1 MLCALLPL
9 ATAGSPA
16 LASGSASTD
25 AASLSAH
32 PNILLII
39 SDDQAWSTFNRD
51 LMPSVYSQLVDQGV
65 LFKRAYVNT
74 SLCCPSRAQIV
85 SGLYEHDTGVDQNEV
100 LLTRPT
106 FPMALHDAGYR
117 TMLAGKYMN
126 SWPCDPR
133 GEFDQWA
140 CVATPEVSSLSLVD
154 PMVNVNGVWQRKTGY
169 EPDVLEGMA
178 SDFIQNT
185 PADQPFFVMYSPT
198 TPHLPADDTR
208 YADMPVS
215 PPRGPEFNSNTM
227 TTGTPPYSRR
237 PPLTADEIATS
248 DDHYAAM
255 AHATR
260 SFDDAVSRLLDSLGN
275 RAQDTL
281 VIYLSDNGFLYGE
294 HRRTG
299 KNDPWEESV
308 NVPMVVRYPAA
319 LPATRAFTSDALV
332 QNVDIASTVADA
344 VGFQW
349 GGDGQSFLPIVERK
363 KQEVRK
369 AALIEQCRGVSR
381 GITDCSGY
389 AFNGARATTP
399 GFQGVI
405 TQRYKYVEFDDGSRQ
420 LIDLQKDPHE
430 FHDLS
435 RNPRGRRAPAPD
447 GVQAPRPDAAEAADD
462 DRDRS

>member
-16 LASGSASTD
+16 LASGSASTA
-25 AASLSAH
+25 AASPGTH
-32 PNILLII
+32 PNILLIV

-106 FPMALHDAGYR
+106 FPMALHDAGYA

-140 CVATPEVSSLSLVD
+140 CVATPEISSLSLVD
-154 PMVNVNGVWQRKTGY
+154 PIVNVDGVWQRKTGY

-178 SDFIQNT
+178 SDFIKST
-185 PADQPFFVMYSPT
+185 PADQPFFVMYTPT

-208 YADMPVS
+208 YDDMPVS

-227 TTGTPPYSRR
+227 TAGTPPYSRR
-237 PPLTADEIATS
+237 PPFTAEEIATS
-248 DDHYAAM
+248 DDHYTSM

-260 SFDDAVSRLLDSLGN
+260 SFDDAVGRLLDSLGN

-281 VIYLSDNGFLYGE
+281 VDL
-294 HRRTG
+294 
-299 KNDPWEESV
+299 P
-308 NVPMVVRYPAA
+308 VRQR
-319 LPATRAFTSDALV
+319 LPV
-332 QNVDIASTVADA
+332 
-344 VGFQW
+344 
-349 GGDGQSFLPIVERK
+349 
-363 KQEVRK
+363 
-369 AALIEQCRGVSR
+369 
-381 GITDCSGY
+381 
-389 AFNGARATTP
+389 
-399 GFQGVI
+399 
-405 TQRYKYVEFDDGSRQ
+405 
-420 LIDLQKDPHE
+420 
-430 FHDLS
+430 
-435 RNPRGRRAPAPD
+435 RRAPPN
-447 GVQAPRPDAAEAADD
+447 R
-462 DRDRS
+462 

>member
-1 MLCALLPL
+1 
-9 ATAGSPA
+9 
-16 LASGSASTD
+16 
-25 AASLSAH
+25 
-32 PNILLII
+32 
-39 SDDQAWSTFNRD
+39 
-51 LMPSVYSQLVDQGV
+51 
-65 LFKRAYVNT
+65 
-74 SLCCPSRAQIV
+74 
-85 SGLYEHDTGVDQNEV
+85 
-100 LLTRPT
+100 
-106 FPMALHDAGYR
+106 
-117 TMLAGKYMN
+117 
-126 SWPCDPR
+126 
-133 GEFDQWA
+133 
-140 CVATPEVSSLSLVD
+140 
-154 PMVNVNGVWQRKTGY
+154 
-169 EPDVLEGMA
+169 
-178 SDFIQNT
+178 
-185 PADQPFFVMYSPT
+185 
-198 TPHLPADDTR
+198 
-208 YADMPVS
+208 
-215 PPRGPEFNSNTM
+215 
-227 TTGTPPYSRR
+227 
-237 PPLTADEIATS
+237 
-248 DDHYAAM
+248 M

-260 SFDDAVSRLLDSLGN
+260 SFDDAVGRLIDSLGD

-319 LPATRAFTSDALV
+319 LPASRAFTSDALV

-363 KQEVRK
+363 KRAVRQ

-435 RNPRGRRAPAPD
+435 RNPRDAGLRRQMVSKLHALMRPKLQTTIATGPDGAALLACGRVLVLLALALRDVPMPSGLQGQDVLHGVRARVGSRRSTISRTAVTGSRWRGSPRADRSTERPHRGRSRCPRPAPTSPSARTPLLRRPPPARRSPTPARRP
-447 GVQAPRPDAAEAADD
+447 APGTNAAWS
-462 DRDRS
+462 R

>member
-1 MLCALLPL
+1 MTDVARVLVARSHARTAADAAALAAAQELALPSGADPADIAATYAERNDAILNDCVCAAGTSDATVTVSIVVDGFLLVTGPKTVTARARAVVDLPAASPPDIAIRGHGSATRTEGWARSVRRPYGMRGSKGRIGLVSVAMLCALLPL

-16 LASGSASTD
+16 LASGSASTA
-25 AASLSAH
+25 AASPSAH
-32 PNILLII
+32 PNILLIV

-133 GEFDQWA
+133 AEFDQWA
-140 CVATPEVSSLSLVD
+140 CVATPEISSLSLVD

-178 SDFIQNT
+178 SDFIKST

-215 PPRGPEFNSNTM
+215 PPRGPEFNVNTM
-227 TTGTPPYSRR
+227 TAGTP
-237 PPLTADEIATS
+237 
-248 DDHYAAM
+248 
-255 AHATR
+255 
-260 SFDDAVSRLLDSLGN
+260 AVL
-275 RAQDTL
+275 APAP
-281 VIYLSDNGFLYGE
+281 V
-294 HRRTG
+294 HRRG
-299 KNDPWEESV
+299 DRDIGRSLHRDGARHS
-308 NVPMVVRYPAA
+308 VVRRRGRPAA
-319 LPATRAFTSDALV
+319 RLARQPGPGHARGLPVR
-332 QNVDIASTVADA
+332 QR
-344 VGFQW
+344 
-349 GGDGQSFLPIVERK
+349 LPV
-363 KQEVRK
+363 
-369 AALIEQCRGVSR
+369 
-381 GITDCSGY
+381 
-389 AFNGARATTP
+389 
-399 GFQGVI
+399 
-405 TQRYKYVEFDDGSRQ
+405 
-420 LIDLQKDPHE
+420 
-430 FHDLS
+430 
-435 RNPRGRRAPAPD
+435 RRAPPD
-447 GVQAPRPDAAEAADD
+447 R
-462 DRDRS
+462 

>member
-1 MLCALLPL
+1 
-9 ATAGSPA
+9 
-16 LASGSASTD
+16 
-25 AASLSAH
+25 
-32 PNILLII
+32 
-39 SDDQAWSTFNRD
+39 
-51 LMPSVYSQLVDQGV
+51 
-65 LFKRAYVNT
+65 
-74 SLCCPSRAQIV
+74 
-85 SGLYEHDTGVDQNEV
+85 
-100 LLTRPT
+100 
-106 FPMALHDAGYR
+106 
-117 TMLAGKYMN
+117 
-126 SWPCDPR
+126 
-133 GEFDQWA
+133 
-140 CVATPEVSSLSLVD
+140 
-154 PMVNVNGVWQRKTGY
+154 
-169 EPDVLEGMA
+169 MA
-178 SDFIQNT
+178 SDFIKST
-185 PADQPFFVMYSPT
+185 PADQPFFVMYTPT

-208 YADMPVS
+208 YDDMPVS

-227 TTGTPPYSRR
+227 TAGTPPYSRR
-237 PPLTADEIATS
+237 PPFTAEEIATS
-248 DDHYAAM
+248 DDHYTSM

-260 SFDDAVSRLLDSLGN
+260 SFDDAVGRLLDSLGN

-319 LPATRAFTSDALV
+319 LPASRAFTSDALV

-435 RNPRGRRAPAPD
+435 RNPRDAGLRRQMVSKLHALMRPKLQTTIATGPDGAVSACGPVLVLLAISLRDLPMPSGFQGQDEPMAFVPRWVRGVQRSRGRQLPVRCGRRSRRADSRSHARVANFTVSSSGPEVSLGAHPPAPTAATSATFTVHQL
-447 GVQAPRPDAAEAADD
+447 GVRRRVPMPPGPAGLRESPLGVHAIRPAHVH
-462 DRDRS
+462 RPS